1 MSALFGFRW
10 CGSRSQILFN
20 IYGRSLQ
27 ARASKRLIHKT
38 AGVLSVSDTEFTAAQ
53 DRLNSL
59 KEDPGN
65 EVKLQ
70 IYALYKQATTG
81 KCNISKPGAFN
92 IVAKAKW
99 TAWDSLGDMSQDQA
113 KEKYVGIVNDLA
125 GQEGGEA
132 EVASTSEGTLSFTGL
147 KYTVENGVATITLNR
162 PNKKNAITTEMY
174 SEWATALDTAG
185 ADDSVV
191 LALITGAGDFYSSG
205 NDLNNFMKIDPSVLY
220 EESVK
225 GSNLLERYVNS
236 TIDFP
241 KPLICAV
248 NGPAVGIAVTTL
260 GLMDV
265 VYASDTATFYTPFAA
280 LGQSPEGCSS
290 YTFPKMMGSAKA
302 NEFLLFGKK
311 LNAQEAFDRG
321 LVTEVIPAAQF
332 RETVDSKVK
341 EYAQLPRNALRLAKN
356 LIRETEKE
364 HLHKVNRAE
373 CDLLI
378 ERWTSDECAQAL
390 MNFFS
395 KSKL

>member
-20 IYGRSLQ
+20 IYRKSLQ
-27 ARASKRLIHKT
+27 AQASKRLIHKT
-38 AGVLSVSDTEFTAAQ
+38 AGVLSVSDSEFTAAQ

-132 EVASTSEGTLSFTGL
+132 EVASISEGDLSFTGL

-162 PNKKNAITTEMY
+162 PNKKNAITLEMY

-265 VYASDTATFYTPFAA
+265 VYASDTEVVTIRFDLSNGAIDEDIADA
-280 LGQSPEGCSS
+280 RCQEGDD
-290 YTFPKMMGSAKA
+290 
-302 NEFLLFGKK
+302 NEPRVD
-311 LNAQEAFDRG
+311 DR
-321 LVTEVIPAAQF
+321 VV
-332 RETVDSKVK
+332 S
-341 EYAQLPRNALRLAKN
+341 
-356 LIRETEKE
+356 
-364 HLHKVNRAE
+364 
-373 CDLLI
+373 
-378 ERWTSDECAQAL
+378 
-390 MNFFS
+390 
-395 KSKL
+395 SKLVRKHHQPSSNDPGYDADDDTPRSRNDVFHPKRVNADRNELIDCDQEDAHGGHDKGHVEGASQYFQFNSVN